1 MVSIHLIQNSP
12 YFIYIKNDIY
22 QRNTLDE
29 KQIKCDRLE
38 KEKKELEIQLENKDI
53 NLRNSQDILKNT
65 QVLPS
70 NF

>member
-1 MVSIHLIQNSP
+1 MVSIPYIQTSP

-22 QRNTLDE
+22 QRNTFDE
-29 KQIKCDRLE
+29 KQIKCDKR
-38 KEKKELEIQLENKDI
+38 KKKDLEIQLENKDI
-53 NLRNSQDILKNT
+53 NLRNSQDNLKNT

>member
-1 MVSIHLIQNSP
+1 MVSIHFIQTSP

-22 QRNTLDE
+22 QRNTFDE

-53 NLRNSQDILKNT
+53 NLRNSQDNLKNT
-65 QVLPS
+65 QVLPF